1 MHIEEFNYSLPDHLI
16 AQRPPEKRGD
26 SRLMVVKKN
35 GDLFHNHF
43 GSLLENLRSGDLLV
57 FNDTKVIPARCYGV
71 KPSGGKIEI
80 FLERILD
87 ENCALVQLRTSKKIK
102 DGLIFLLGE
111 YRGEVLENRNG
122 MFCVQFNDDVLK
134 IFDQEGHV
142 PLPPYIQRQDDEHD
156 VHRYQTLLAKNPGAV
171 AAPTA
176 SLHFTQSMLDAFQ
189 MQNIDTATI
198 TLHVGAGTYQPV
210 RVDNIAEH
218 TMHAERMIINPDT
231 ANKIVETRQ
240 KGGRVVAVGTTVVR
254 ALESA
259 GSSTGIVT
267 PGAYDTEIFIYP
279 GYHFNVVDLIITNF
293 HLPKSTLLMMVSAFA
308 GKDRIRLA
316 YQQAIES
323 EYRFFSYGDAMLLE
337 KAE

>member
-26 SRLMVVKKN
+26 SRLMVVKNN

-43 GSLLENLRSGDLLV
+43 DSLSENLRPGDLLV

-87 ENCALVQLRTSKKIK
+87 ENRALVQLRTSKKIK
-102 DGLIFLLGE
+102 DGLIFHLGE
-111 YRGEVLENRNG
+111 YQGEVLENRKG
-122 MFCVQFNDDVLK
+122 MFYVQFNDDVLK
-134 IFDQEGHV
+134 IFEQEGHV

-156 VHRYQTLLAKNPGAV
+156 VDRYQTLLAKNPGAV

-176 SLHFTQSMLDAFQ
+176 SLHFTRSLLDSLE
-189 MQNIDTATI
+189 MQNIETTTI

-210 RVDNIAEH
+210 RVDNITEH
-218 TMHAERMIINPDT
+218 TMHPERMIINQYT
-231 ANKIVETRQ
+231 ADKIVETRQ
-240 KGGRVVAVGTTVVR
+240 RGGRVVAVGTTVVR

-259 GSSTGIVT
+259 SSAGGVLT
-267 PGAYDTEIFIYP
+267 PGTYDTEIFIYP
-279 GYHFNVVDLIITNF
+279 GYHFNVVDLMITNF

-308 GKDRIRLA
+308 GKDNIRFA

-337 KAE
+337 KTE